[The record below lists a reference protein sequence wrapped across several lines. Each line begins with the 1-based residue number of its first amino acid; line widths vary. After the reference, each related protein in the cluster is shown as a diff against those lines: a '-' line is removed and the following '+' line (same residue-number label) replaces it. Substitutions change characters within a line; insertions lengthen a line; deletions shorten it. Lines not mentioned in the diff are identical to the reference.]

1 MKSELKVEFKDAK
14 VLKELI
20 DKSYYEQGQQGKLMG
35 KKSIKVN
42 EKDDDVFYTIVK
54 GLDRSTIKIT
64 NPNVINGNMRFLLEQ
79 DGDGYNLFP
88 ISIYCV
94 SENDIYTFY

>member
-1 MKSELKVEFKDAK
+1 MKSELKIEFKDTE

-20 DKSYYEQGQQGKLMG
+20 NRSYYEQGQQGKLMG

-88 ISIYCV
+88 ISIYCI
-94 SENDIYTFY
+94 SENDMYTFY